1 MKSSA
6 HLEFHAFYPLHF
18 KGRPTTVVS
27 EAFFKVLGL
36 GWQEVI
42 LILIILLFV
51 FGPTKLP
58 KIARELGKVI
68 REFNKAASGFE
79 EEFNKASSGLT
90 KAVRPSSTGF
100 SRSPPKA
107 GAKRNR
113 DKALSDIAEKLNITT
128 EGKTE
133 EQIGQEIIEK
143 IESKKEKA
151 SNTKAVKR

>member
-1 MKSSA
+1 
-6 HLEFHAFYPLHF
+6 
-18 KGRPTTVVS
+18 
-27 EAFFKVLGL
+27 VLGL

-42 LILIILLFV
+42 LILIVLLFV

-58 KIARELGKVI
+58 KIARELGKVVQ
-68 REFNKAASGFE
+68 EFNKAASGFE
-79 EEFNKASSGLT
+79 EEFSKASSGLT
-90 KAVRPSSTGF
+90 KAV
-100 SRSPPKA
+100 SPPSTRIPKSPPRA
-107 GAKRNR
+107 VAKRNR

-151 SNTKAVKR
+151 SNAKAEKR